1 VATLGSSSV
10 NSYRS
15 IIQVSTILALA
26 LGLGYILS
34 ISGIQGAGM
43 VAALPVGLVFLYILF
58 SKPIWGLY
66 TYIVCSYFI
75 VGVIRYVNAPAGLA
89 IDFVLFLTAIAIIFT
104 GKKEDLAKANNPMTW
119 IVVLWFLYTAALV
132 ANPEAKS
139 LQAWFYAIRGLSGYF
154 AIAIPLIFIL
164 MDKKKDLNLFL
175 KLYFIFT
182 VVTAIWGI
190 KQRYYIDWAEQRWL
204 DSGSHLTHIID
215 GKLRVFSF
223 LSDAGQFGALMAH
236 AIIICVIFGLA
247 YKDLRRKIIFGS
259 LSAFFLIS
267 LAISGS
273 RGPVLIVFAGLA
285 VYLMLV
291 QNFRL
296 LVGGMIIG
304 GGAFFFLAYTSI
316 GQDQYEIRRLRTAL
330 DPNDASFQVRL
341 ENQKKLRVY
350 LANKPFGGG
359 VGSGGNWGE
368 RFTPNTF
375 LAQTPYD
382 SWYVKVWVE
391 TGIIGLVLYGIMHV
405 IILILGFIHVNRVK
419 EPILRAKGIALYAGF
434 VGVLVGSYGNQIYGQ
449 MVISCLISYTLVYMY
464 IIDKM
469 DDTIVKENTEH
480 VKKSLY

>member
-1 VATLGSSSV
+1 MATLGNNSINSIRAVIQFSV
-10 NSYRS
+10 
-15 IIQVSTILALA
+15 LLGLA
-26 LGLGYILS
+26 LGLGYLMS
-34 ISGIQGAGM
+34 ISGIEGAGL
-43 VAALPVGLVFLYILF
+43 VAVLPIGLVYLYVLF

-66 TYIVCSYFI
+66 TYIICSYFI

-89 IDFVLFLTAIAIIFT
+89 VDFVLFLTASAVIFT
-104 GKKEDLAKANNPMTW
+104 GKKADIAKANNPMTW
-119 IVVLWFLYTAALV
+119 IVVIWFLYTAALV
-132 ANPEAKS
+132 ANPEARS

-164 MDKKKDLNLFL
+164 MDKKRDLNLFL

-182 VVTAIWGI
+182 VITAIWGI
-190 KQRYYIDWAEQRWL
+190 KQRFYVDWAEQRWL
-204 DSGSHLTHIID
+204 DAGSNLTHIID

-236 AIIICVIFGLA
+236 AIIFCVIFALS
-247 YKDLRRKIIFGS
+247 YKDIKRKVAFSALS
-259 LSAFFLIS
+259 LFFFVS

-273 RGPVLIVFAGLA
+273 RGPVIIVFAGLA
-285 VYLMLV
+285 VYLLMI

-296 LVGGMIIG
+296 LIGGLIIG
-304 GGAFFFLAYTSI
+304 GGAFFVLAYTSI

-341 ENQKKLRVY
+341 ENQRKLRVY

-405 IILILGFIHVNRVK
+405 IILVIGFIHVNRVK

-434 VGVLVGSYGNQIYGQ
+434 FGVLVGSYGNQIYGQ
-449 MVISCLISYTLVYMY
+449 MVISCLICYTLVYIY
-464 IIDKM
+464 VIDKM
-469 DDTIVKENTEH
+469 DDTIVTKNTEH